1 MDDKKSKLPVG
12 CWWLLGVVAVVG
24 LIIGYLLYRGVT
36 SSIEA
41 EYTLQADRLVLQVLT
56 QHLKENSGEWPSSW
70 KNLQSTVPEAEFGIW
85 KWPNDI
91 DEIKERIHVDFTLET
106 EDVAKMDVDSF
117 TAVRQSYPNYGPN
130 EAFIERLIWTARESV
145 GQDDGNDVDA
155 QKNKRDEA

>member
-12 CWWLLGVVAVVG
+12 CWWLIGVVVVVV
-24 LIIGYLLYRGVT
+24 LIIGYMLYRGVT

-56 QHLKENSGEWPSSW
+56 QHLKENSGKWPSSW
-70 KNLQSTVPEAEFGIW
+70 TELQSTVPEAEYSMW

-91 DEIKERIHVDFTLET
+91 DEIKERIHVDFTLQT
-106 EDVAKMDVDSF
+106 EDVARMDVDSF

-130 EAFIERLIWTARESV
+130 ESFIERLIWTARESV
-145 GQDDGNDVDA
+145 GQREENEEERE
-155 QKNKRDEA
+155 KK